1 MKNIVFIVAFLAV
14 SPAFAQSRVFTNADL
29 GKPLSR
35 GSVVKADQAAAV
47 LAPYQFVDVAPR
59 EWFMGPT
66 VTVLNSSPTAGPFGE
81 FEEFSPTPRLYGPFV
96 TAPPWSVMT
105 YPGYSYP
112 GRQPYSYPGRQRY
125 SYFERQRYSFQS
137 GMPIRGYLLPSHRQ
151 LGSWTTTASGG
162 PQRENPGPAT
172 PRPGASGRGHRQP
185 GRD

>member
-1 MKNIVFIVAFLAV
+1 MKTIAFIVTFLVV

-66 VTVLNSSPTAGPFGE
+66 VTVLDSSPTAGPFGE
-81 FEEFSPTPRLYGPFV
+81 FKEFSPMRRLDGSLLTY
-96 TAPPWSVMT
+96 PPWSVTT
-105 YPGYSYP
+105 YLGRQSYSYL
-112 GRQPYSYPGRQRY
+112 GRQRYSYPGRQRY
-125 SYFERQRYSFQS
+125 SLQS

-162 PQRENPGPAT
+162 PQRENRRSAT
-172 PRPGASGRGHRQP
+172 PRPGASGRGRRQP